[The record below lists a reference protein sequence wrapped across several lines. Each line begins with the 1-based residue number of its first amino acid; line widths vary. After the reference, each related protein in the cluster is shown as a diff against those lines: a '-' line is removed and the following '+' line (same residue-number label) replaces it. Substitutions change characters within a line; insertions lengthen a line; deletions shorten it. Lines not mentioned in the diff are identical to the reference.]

1 MHAESDSG
9 GTSID
14 VSWATRSPS
23 RRPFYY
29 VQSPSNPDV
38 EKISYGSSPMASPT
52 YNNYHYHQCSSFN
65 HSRESSTSRFLV
77 SGNIPRTLSG
87 WKHEQ
92 IGHGDDDND
101 EEDDDGRSNSNNVR
115 LLYAFCLVLVLL
127 LVFAVVVLIGWDAS
141 KRYEPEIFVKAGND
155 ESGVPTDM
163 LSLNSTVT
171 ISYRNLAASYTFH
184 VTSTPLELHHFQL
197 KLASGKMEEFTQP
210 IKSDRIVK
218 TIVAG
223 HQVPLYGGILVL
235 VDTRPHLNRISVP
248 LNLTFMV
255 KSRTYIMGTM
265 VKTKFYGGF
274 ICSFTFKGNKLGE
287 SLNLT
292 DSCIYQ

>member
-1 MHAESDSG
+1 MVIWQHIVFENL
-9 GTSID
+9 
-14 VSWATRSPS
+14 
-23 RRPFYY
+23 YY
-29 VQSPSNPDV
+29 Q
-38 EKISYGSSPMASPT
+38 
-52 YNNYHYHQCSSFN
+52 
-65 HSRESSTSRFLV
+65 
-77 SGNIPRTLSG
+77 
-87 WKHEQ
+87 
-92 IGHGDDDND
+92 
-101 EEDDDGRSNSNNVR
+101 
-115 LLYAFCLVLVLL
+115 
-127 LVFAVVVLIGWDAS
+127 
-141 KRYEPEIFVKAGND
+141 AGND

-171 ISYRNLAASYTFH
+171 ISYRNRAAFYAFH

-210 IKSDRIVK
+210 RKSDRTVK

-223 HQVPLYGGILVL
+223 HQVPLYGGIPVL

-255 KSRTYIMGTM
+255 KSRTDILGTM

-274 ICSFTFKGNKLGE
+274 ICSFTFRGNKLGE